1 MLKLAFLFFV
11 FGLLLC
17 QPAQA
22 GITLR
27 LKAVNPS
34 DSEKTVT
41 IKSYLPLE
49 VKPEDVIYK
58 DDLEVIYDTQQGSY
72 YVLGDYEIKPIEEE
86 TSLVGTEVSVTVAG
100 KTYKA
105 KIIQ

>member
-22 GITLR
+22 GITLC

-58 DDLEVIYDTQQGSY
+58 DDLEVEY
-72 YVLGDYEIKPIEEE
+72 
-86 TSLVGTEVSVTVAG
+86 AN
-100 KTYKA
+100 
-105 KIIQ
+105 